1 MMLPKRAESQNM
13 GFTLRPYLLMFSR
26 KSLKPPMESN
36 RRAQLTMPSYLW
48 KSEPLENS
56 ES

>member
-1 MMLPKRAESQNM
+1 MLPKRAESQNM